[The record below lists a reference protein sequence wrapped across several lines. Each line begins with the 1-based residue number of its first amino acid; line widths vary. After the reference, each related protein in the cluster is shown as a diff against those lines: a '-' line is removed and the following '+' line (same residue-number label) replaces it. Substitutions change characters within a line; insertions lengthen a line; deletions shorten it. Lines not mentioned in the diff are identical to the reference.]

1 MSKKTVLLLDIE
13 TAPIL
18 ARVWD
23 IWDQNIAL
31 NQIES
36 DWHLLSWSA
45 KWLDDP
51 PSKIM
56 YMDQR
61 KVKNIEDD
69 TKILKEI
76 WKLLDEA
83 SVVVGQNLDRFDI
96 KRLNTRFILAGLPPP
111 SPYRTIDTLKISK
124 KKFAFTSNK
133 LEFLSE
139 KLAKKYKKLKHKKF
153 PGFELWKAVLAKVP
167 GAWKEMELYNK
178 VDVLAL
184 EEVYKKLAPWDNAVN
199 LNVLNEGETTVC
211 VCGFSIFH
219 KRGYHFTNS
228 GKFQNYRCSN
238 CGKHY
243 RSGVNLLKDTKK
255 ILR

>member
-1 MSKKTVLLLDIE
+1 MKNKILLLDVE

-51 PSKIM
+51 PNKIM

-61 KVKNIEDD
+61 NAKNIEDD

-76 WKLLDEA
+76 WKLLDQA

-153 PGFELWKAVLAKVP
+153 PGFELWKACLAKP
-167 GAWKEMELYNK
+167 KILAAWKEMELYNK

-184 EEVYKKLAPWDNAVN
+184 EEVYKRLAPWDNAVN
-199 LNVLNEGETTVC
+199 LNVLNEEFVC
-211 VCGFSIFH
+211 SCGSKKLH
-219 KRGYHFTNS
+219 KRGFKYSNTT
-228 GKFQNYRCSN
+228 KKQVYRCAN

-243 RSGVNLLKDTKK
+243 TDSVNLLKDTKK